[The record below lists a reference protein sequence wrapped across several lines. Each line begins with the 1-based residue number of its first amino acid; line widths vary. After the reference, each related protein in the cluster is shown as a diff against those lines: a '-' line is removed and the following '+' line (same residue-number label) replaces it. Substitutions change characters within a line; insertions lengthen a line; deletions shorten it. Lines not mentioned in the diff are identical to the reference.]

1 MSAKTADKLQ
11 SMINAKTAGKLQS
24 MIDGSRNNADLEERK
39 VIALET
45 IAEALIA
52 IVAKGKP

>member
-1 MSAKTADKLQ
+1 MMMSAKTVE
-11 SMINAKTAGKLQS
+11 KLQS
-24 MIDGSRNNADLEERK
+24 MIDGSRNNADADLEERK

-52 IVAKGKP
+52 IVAKVKT